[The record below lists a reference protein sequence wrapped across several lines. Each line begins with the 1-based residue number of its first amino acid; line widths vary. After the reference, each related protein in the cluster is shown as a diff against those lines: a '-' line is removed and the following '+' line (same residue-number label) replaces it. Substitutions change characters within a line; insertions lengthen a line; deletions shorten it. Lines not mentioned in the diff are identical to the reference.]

1 MTVDGRE
8 KRGRLARAF
17 PPTPESFDARMR
29 ETLAHLPP
37 RRRTAR
43 RTVLIAVA
51 ALLAAALCGIAV
63 AASPSHLLELLFFGS
78 APTPEAE
85 RLLTPAR
92 TAVERDGVL
101 VTVDEYLLDGA
112 DLYVRWTVENR
123 RGEPL
128 LLMVSDLD
136 AGGAAMPIGE
146 DNLADWLFASG
157 VLLDAAHPAYSA
169 TSRLNFDDSAPER
182 AFDVSFTASLLRPL
196 APVTDCDSAEA
207 SGGAPVFL
215 TNEID
220 GRTVYDA
227 VSGIERIDGGLA
239 MHTPLEALKDGWSL
253 DALVDVLAAQG
264 YAEEV
269 ARIPVTFRVAPD
281 GRNIVHTDIVGART
295 FTFDDFTLTVE
306 RADFTAAGREHSLPH
321 PPERRRSV
329 AVRRGGPLVRG
340 AARGRGGGERLHAE
354 QEQRGRR
361 AGRRDRGARLVR
373 HSGVGTA
380 AALRGRKRTDAA
392 AVRRRYPAPADAL
405 SGATGEDSC
414 TAASKRRCALVCAG
428 GGRFLRPRRCALDA
442 SRATLYN

>member
-253 DALVDVLAAQG
+253 DALVEVLAAQG

-306 RADFTAAGREHSLPH
+306 RADFTAAGVNIRYRIRPSGGDPWQCAAADLWFEVLP
-321 PPERRRSV
+321 EGE
-329 AVRRGGPLVRG
+329 AVEN
-340 AARGRGGGERLHAE
+340 AFMQSKSSEGGELVGEIVARASSGIPEWVRLLPYE
-354 QEQRGRR
+354 EESGRTLPQYAVDIR
-361 AGRRDRGARLVR
+361 LRRTR
-373 HSGVGTA
+373 
-380 AALRGRKRTDAA
+380 
-392 AVRRRYPAPADAL
+392 
-405 SGATGEDSC
+405 
-414 TAASKRRCALVCAG
+414 
-428 GGRFLRPRRCALDA
+428 
-442 SRATLYN
+442 